1 MIKRIVLFLL
11 LASVSPHIYS
21 QTNGEIF
28 LSLNKISTDKSSS
41 SKALD
46 ISKNWKFQSGDSL
59 RWVQPTYNDENWQIK
74 GTMIYQDSIPTSEN
88 TGLFSF
94 RLKIL
99 TDSSLFNKS
108 LGLIITQNGASEI
121 YLDGKLV
128 HKFGKV
134 GSSLNQEKDYNPAK
148 VPIVL
153 NFDSSKV
160 HILAIRYSYQHILSL
175 YKKYGEIASAAGMQ
189 ISIGLLNESILAQHK
204 NVLENTALNLSLFGI
219 VVSLALLHLFLYF
232 FYKTRITNLYYSLF
246 SFSLALNFLLGFLL
260 SNTSNPATIVIIR
273 IISILTLVFIF
284 LFFLAFIYSID
295 KQKPPKIFKIF
306 VLYFIFISLIPVF
319 VNFISHKILNFSIY
333 IFAIIILLESVRIL
347 IKAIIK
353 RVEGSWIIG
362 FGGITFILALL
373 FSFSVEIFHLSNVIP
388 DETMTLIMYLGIA
401 SLPIFMSIYLARD
414 FAGTNRNLSQKLV
427 EVNDL
432 LQKTIEQEKREAE
445 VAIEREKEKARLRE
459 TELQTIALEAENDR
473 KAKELE
479 EARKIQLAMLPKK
492 LPNLPQLDIA
502 VYMETAT
509 EVGGDYYDFHLSDDG
524 TLTAI
529 LGDATGHGVKAGVMV
544 TAIKSMF
551 ISNHLQ
557 DDIPLMFH
565 HFSKSIN
572 ELNLEYMYMC
582 LAVLKINDYKMRLS
596 SAGIPP
602 FLIYRKSQNFV
613 EYITMKGMPLGTK
626 TSYPYEESE
635 IMLAPGDA
643 ILVMSDGYP
652 ELFNENNE
660 MFGYN
665 KIIDV
670 FRETVNNT
678 PEGIIDSL
686 KESIDNWKGNTPTR
700 DDITFVVIKV
710 K

>member
-11 LASVSPHIYS
+11 LAGVSPHIYS
-21 QTNGEIF
+21 QTNGQIF
-28 LSLNKISTDKSSS
+28 LSLNKISNGKSSS
-41 SKALD
+41 SNALD
-46 ISKNWKFQSGDSL
+46 ISKNWKFQLGDSL
-59 RWVQPTYNDENWQIK
+59 QWVLPTYNDENWQIR
-74 GTMIYQDSIPTSEN
+74 GTMIYQDSIPASEN
-88 TGLFSF
+88 TGLYCF

-108 LGLIITQNGASEI
+108 LGLIITQYGASEI

-134 GSSLNQEKDYNPAK
+134 GNTLNQEKDYNPAK
-148 VPIVL
+148 VPIGL
-153 NFDSSKV
+153 YFDSSKV
-160 HILAIRYSYQHILSL
+160 HILAIRYSYQHLLNI
-175 YKKYGEIASAAGMQ
+175 YKKYGEIASAAGMR
-189 ISIGLLNESILAQHK
+189 ISIGLLNESILAQ
-204 NVLENTALNLSLFGI
+204 NNSVLESTALNLSLFGI

-232 FYKTRITNLYYSLF
+232 FYKTRITNLYYSIF
-246 SFSLALNFLLGFLL
+246 SFFLALNFLFGFLMG
-260 SNTSNPATIVIIR
+260 NTSNPNTIVIIR
-273 IISILTLVFIF
+273 IISIVTMVFIF
-284 LFFLAFIYSID
+284 LFFLAFIYSIK
-295 KQKPPKIFKIF
+295 KQKLPKKFKLF
-306 VLYFIFISLIPVF
+306 VLYGILITLIPVF
-319 VNFISHKILNFSIY
+319 VNIISPKILNIAIY
-333 IFAIIILLESVRIL
+333 IFAIITLLGSVGIL
-347 IKAIIK
+347 INVIIK

-362 FGGITFILALL
+362 FGGITFTLALL
-373 FSFSVEIFHLSNVIP
+373 FNFSVEIFHLSNVIP

-414 FAGTNRNLSQKLV
+414 FAGTNKNLSQKLV
-427 EVNDL
+427 EVNEL
-432 LQKTIEQEKREAE
+432 LQKTIEQEKRETE

-479 EARKIQLAMLPKK
+479 EARKIQLSMLPKK

-502 VYMETAT
+502 VYMETAS

-582 LAVLKINDYKMRLS
+582 LAVLKINGYKMRLS

-602 FLIYRKSQNFV
+602 FLIYRKSQNSI

-626 TSYPYEESE
+626 TSYPYAESE
-635 IMLAPGDA
+635 IMLTPGDA

-652 ELFNENNE
+652 ELFNASNE

-670 FRETVNNT
+670 FRETVNST

-686 KESIDNWKGNTPTR
+686 KKSIDNWKGNTPTR